1 VIDKANK
8 SELGQ
13 LEQRLMSKLQELLKK
28 VINAFVEKEAGEQ
41 KAMEKVTRK
50 LRMNHNRTLIRTLR
64 VGRSKMVKKP

>member
-1 VIDKANK
+1 MIDKANK